1 MAHLLG
7 TQSLHVA
14 LPDRVL
20 LDDITI
26 GIDAGDRIGVVGR
39 NGDGKSTLLRL
50 LAHLSE
56 PDEGRVTV
64 RGGVRIGVLSQQ
76 DEATV
81 STSVRQRVVGD
92 RPEYEWAS
100 DPRIRD
106 VLTGLLDEIDLDTPL
121 GDLSGGQLRRVHLA
135 ELLVGDWDVLLL
147 DEPTNHLD
155 VEGIS
160 WLAQH
165 LRRRWNPRDGGL
177 VVVTHDRWFLDEVC
191 TRMWEVHDGVV
202 DPFEGGYAA
211 YVLQRVER
219 DRQAATIESKRQ
231 NLMRKE
237 LAWLR
242 RGAPARTAKPK
253 FRIDA
258 ANELIAGEPPLRDTV
273 ELTQLATSRLGRDV
287 IDILDVDA
295 GYGDVTVLKDVTLH
309 IGPADRIGV
318 LGPNGA
324 GKSTLLALVTGDLE
338 PQAGRVK
345 RGKTVTV
352 KQVTQRLEGL
362 QEHLRSRVSDV
373 VGQYRTT
380 FRAGKDEVSPG
391 QLLERLGF
399 TTAHQKVLVGALS
412 GGQQRRLDLL
422 LTLLEEPNVLVLD
435 EPTND
440 MDTDMLAAMEDLLD
454 TWPGPLIVVSHDRY
468 LLERVTDIQYAV
480 LDGRV
485 RHVPGGVEQYLQ
497 LRADGGSAGNPASAS
512 ASTASSK
519 AKSSSAK
526 SSSAKTSSSPASATS
541 SSGARTPTP
550 SDVAAAG
557 PAGSGAAGGRSSA
570 GPSAMSGAQAH
581 AAQKELGAV
590 ERRMQKLMGQTEKLH
605 TKLADH
611 DQSDYQGLQSI
622 TEELRAMEAEIENL
636 EERWLELSEQ
646 IE

>member
-1 MAHLLG
+1 MAHMLG
-7 TQSLHVA
+7 TQSLHVS

-20 LDDITI
+20 LDDITV
-26 GIDAGDRIGVVGR
+26 GIDEGDRIGVVGR

-50 LAHLSE
+50 LARFQE
-56 PDEGRVTV
+56 PDSGRVTV
-64 RGGVRIGVLSQQ
+64 RGGVRVGVLSQQ
-76 DEATV
+76 DEATA
-81 STSVRQRVVGD
+81 STTVRQRVVGD

-100 DPRIRD
+100 DSRIRD
-106 VLTGLLDEIDLDTPL
+106 VLAGLLDEIDLEAEL
-121 GDLSGGQLRRVHLA
+121 ADLSGGQLRRVHLA

-160 WLAQH
+160 WLAEH
-165 LRRRWNPRDGGL
+165 LRRRWNHRDGGL
-177 VVVTHDRWFLDEVC
+177 VVITHDRWFLDAVC

-219 DRQAATIESKRQ
+219 DRQAAAIENKRQ

-242 RGAPARTAKPK
+242 RGAPARTSKPK

-258 ANELIAGEPPLRDTV
+258 ATELIADEPPVRDAV

-287 IDILDVDA
+287 LDVLDVDA
-295 GYGDVTVLKDVTLH
+295 GYGDVRVLHDVTLH
-309 IGPADRIGV
+309 IGAADRIGI

-324 GKSTLLALVTGDLE
+324 GKSTLLALITGDLE

-352 KQVTQRLEGL
+352 RQVTQRVEGL
-362 QEHLRSRVSDV
+362 QDHLTSRVSDV
-373 VGQYRTT
+373 VGRYRSS
-380 FRAGKDEVSPG
+380 FRAGKDEVTPG

-422 LTLLEEPNVLVLD
+422 LTLLEEPNVLILD

-468 LLERVTDIQYAV
+468 LLERVTDTQYAV
-480 LDGRV
+480 LNGTV
-485 RHVPGGVEQYLQ
+485 RHVPGGVQQYLQ
-497 LRADGGSAGNPASAS
+497 LRAEADAKGTVQTTGGR
-512 ASTASSK
+512 K
-519 AKSSSAK
+519 AA
-526 SSSAKTSSSPASATS
+526 
-541 SSGARTPTP
+541 
-550 SDVAAAG
+550 
-557 PAGSGAAGGRSSA
+557 SGAAGA
-570 GPSAMSGAQAH
+570 GSGTDTGTGGGSGAGSEDPARSTAGAAAGSGGAEAH
-581 AAQKELGAV
+581 AARKELSAT
-590 ERRMQKLMGQTEKLH
+590 ERRMEKLMGQTKKLHEKL
-605 TKLADH
+605 AAH

-622 TEELRAMEAEIENL
+622 TEELRAIESEVTRL

-646 IE
+646 ID

>member
-1 MAHLLG
+1 MAHMLG
-7 TQSLHVA
+7 TQSLHVS

-20 LDDITI
+20 LDDITV
-26 GIDAGDRIGVVGR
+26 GIDEGDRIGVVGR

-50 LAHLSE
+50 LARFQE
-56 PDEGRVTV
+56 PDSGRVTV
-64 RGGVRIGVLSQQ
+64 RGGVRVGVLSQQ
-76 DEATV
+76 DEATA
-81 STSVRQRVVGD
+81 STTVRQRVVGD

-100 DPRIRD
+100 NSRIRD
-106 VLTGLLDEIDLDTPL
+106 VLAGLLDEIDLEAEL
-121 GDLSGGQLRRVHLA
+121 ADLSGGQLRRVHLA

-160 WLAQH
+160 WLAEH
-165 LRRRWNPRDGGL
+165 LRRRWNHRDGGL
-177 VVVTHDRWFLDEVC
+177 VVITHDRWFLDAVC

-219 DRQAATIESKRQ
+219 DRQAAAIENKRQ

-242 RGAPARTAKPK
+242 RGAPARTSKPK

-258 ANELIAGEPPLRDTV
+258 ATELIADEPPVRDAV

-287 IDILDVDA
+287 LDVLDVDA
-295 GYGDVTVLKDVTLH
+295 GYGDVRVLHDVTLH
-309 IGPADRIGV
+309 IGAADRIGI

-324 GKSTLLALVTGDLE
+324 GKSTLLALITGDLE

-352 KQVTQRLEGL
+352 RQVTQRVEGL
-362 QEHLRSRVSDV
+362 QDHLTSRVSDV
-373 VGQYRTT
+373 VGRYRSS
-380 FRAGKDEVSPG
+380 FKAGKDEVSPG

-422 LTLLEEPNVLVLD
+422 LTLLEEPNVLILD

-468 LLERVTDIQYAV
+468 LLERVTDTQYAV
-480 LDGRV
+480 LNGTV
-485 RHVPGGVEQYLQ
+485 RHVPGGVQQYLE
-497 LRADGGSAGNPASAS
+497 LRAEADAKGTVQTTGGRR
-512 ASTASSK
+512 
-519 AKSSSAK
+519 
-526 SSSAKTSSSPASATS
+526 ATS
-541 SSGARTPTP
+541 S
-550 SDVAAAG
+550 AAG
-557 PAGSGAAGGRSSA
+557 TGSGTDKGAGAGSDSGSGSGSGSGTGGSTRSATGAATGSGGA
-570 GPSAMSGAQAH
+570 EAH
-581 AAQKELGAV
+581 AARKELSAT
-590 ERRMQKLMGQTEKLH
+590 ERRMEKLMGQTKKLH
-605 TKLADH
+605 ERLAAH

-622 TEELRAMEAEIENL
+622 TEELRAIESQVTGL

-646 IE
+646 ID

>member
-20 LDDITI
+20 LDDITV
-26 GIDAGDRIGVVGR
+26 GIDEGDRIGVVGR
-39 NGDGKSTLLRL
+39 NGDGKSTLLNL
-50 LAHLSE
+50 LARTRE

-64 RGGVRIGVLSQQ
+64 RGGVRVGVLDQQ
-76 DEATV
+76 DEATA
-81 STSVRQRVVGD
+81 STTVQQRVLGD
-92 RPEYEWAS
+92 RPEFEWAS

-106 VLTGLLDEIDLDTPL
+106 VLAGLLEGISLDAPL
-121 GDLSGGQLRRVHLA
+121 DGLSGGQLRRVHLA

-155 VEGIS
+155 VEGIA
-160 WLAQH
+160 WLAEH
-165 LRRRWNPRDGGL
+165 LRRRWSPKDGGL
-177 VVVTHDRWFLDEVC
+177 VVITHDRWFLDAVC

-258 ANELIAGEPPLRDTV
+258 ATELIAEEPPVRNTV

-287 IDILDVDA
+287 LDILDVDA
-295 GYGDVTVLKDVTLH
+295 GYGDLTVLRDVTLH

-324 GKSTLLALVTGDLE
+324 GKSTLLALITGKLE
-338 PQAGRVK
+338 PQSGRVK

-352 KQVTQRLEGL
+352 REVSQRLEGL
-362 QEHLRSRVSDV
+362 EEHLDSRISDV
-373 VGQYRTT
+373 VARYRTT

-399 TTAHQKVLVGALS
+399 TTAHQKVKVGALS
-412 GGQQRRLDLL
+412 GGQQRRLNLL
-422 LTLLEEPNVLVLD
+422 FTLLEEPNVLVLD

-468 LLERVTDIQYAV
+468 LLERVTDTQYAV
-480 LDGRV
+480 LDGAV
-485 RHVPGGVEQYLQ
+485 RHVPGGVEQYLA
-497 LRADGGSAGNPASAS
+497 LRAESTQGAGGSEGVRTAGAGSAGS
-512 ASTASSK
+512 ASTA
-519 AKSSSAK
+519 
-526 SSSAKTSSSPASATS
+526 PASS
-541 SSGARTPTP
+541 LSGAD
-550 SDVAAAG
+550 S
-557 PAGSGAAGGRSSA
+557 
-570 GPSAMSGAQAH
+570 H
-581 AAQKELGAV
+581 AAQKELGAA
-590 ERRMQKLMGQTEKLH
+590 ERRVQKLEKQKTSLH
-605 TKLADH
+605 AELAAH
-611 DQSDYQGLQSI
+611 DQSDFVGLQKI
-622 TEELRAMEAEIENL
+622 TERLRTIDAEIEEL
-636 EERWLELSEQ
+636 EERWLELSELLG
-646 IE
+646 

>member
-20 LDDITI
+20 LDDITV

-50 LAHLSE
+50 LARLRE

-64 RGGVRIGVLSQQ
+64 RGGVQVGVLSQQ
-76 DEATV
+76 DEATAD
-81 STSVRQRVVGD
+81 TTVRHRVVGD
-92 RPEYEWAS
+92 RPEFEWAS

-106 VLTGLLDEIDLDTPL
+106 VLAGLLDGIDLESPL
-121 GDLSGGQLRRVHLA
+121 ADLSGGQLRRVHLA

-160 WLAQH
+160 WLAEH
-165 LRRRWNPRDGGL
+165 LRRRWSPKDGGL
-177 VVVTHDRWFLDEVC
+177 VVITHDRWFLDAVC

-202 DPFEGGYAA
+202 EPFEGGYAA

-219 DRQAATIESKRQ
+219 DRQAAAIESKRQ

-242 RGAPARTAKPK
+242 RGAPARTSKPK

-258 ANELIAGEPPLRDTV
+258 ANELISEEPPVRDTV
-273 ELTQLATSRLGRDV
+273 ALTQLATSRLGRDV
-287 IDILDVDA
+287 IDVLDVDA
-295 GYGDVTVLKDVTLH
+295 GYGDVTVLRDVTVH

-324 GKSTLLALVTGDLE
+324 GKSTLLALITGELE

-345 RGKTVTV
+345 KGKTVTV
-352 KQVTQRLEGL
+352 RQVTQRLEGL
-362 QEHLRSRVSDV
+362 QKHLDSRVSDV
-373 VGQYRTT
+373 VGRYRTT
-380 FRAGKDEVSPG
+380 FRAGKDEVTPG

-399 TTAHQKVLVGALS
+399 TAAHQKVKVGALS

-422 LTLLEEPNVLVLD
+422 LTLLDEPNVLVLD

-454 TWPGPLIVVSHDRY
+454 TWPGPLLVVSHDRY

-480 LDGRV
+480 LDGTV
-485 RHVPGGVEQYLQ
+485 RHVPGGVEQYLA
-497 LRADGGSAGNPASAS
+497 LRAEGAGSGGGGAGGTGGASRSSGSSGASGSSGSTVPSDGGSAASAVS
-512 ASTASSK
+512 A
-519 AKSSSAK
+519 
-526 SSSAKTSSSPASATS
+526 PAL
-541 SSGARTPTP
+541 SGAE
-550 SDVAAAG
+550 S
-557 PAGSGAAGGRSSA
+557 
-570 GPSAMSGAQAH
+570 H

-590 ERRMQKLMGQTEKLH
+590 ERRVQKLERQTASLH
-605 TKLADH
+605 AKLAEH
-611 DQSDYQGLQSI
+611 DQSDFVGL
-622 TEELRAMEAEIENL
+622 AEITAQLREVENEVESL
-636 EERWLELSEQ
+636 EERWLELSELLG
-646 IE
+646 

>member
-20 LDDITI
+20 LDDITV
-26 GIDAGDRIGVVGR
+26 GIDEGDRIGVVGR

-50 LAHLSE
+50 LARSQS

-64 RGGVRIGVLSQQ
+64 RGGVRVGVLSQQ
-76 DEATV
+76 DEATAGA
-81 STSVRQRVVGD
+81 SVRDRVVGD

-100 DPRIRD
+100 DARIRD
-106 VLTGLLDEIDLDTPL
+106 VLKGLLGGIDLETPL
-121 GDLSGGQLRRVHLA
+121 ADLSGGQLRRVHLA

-155 VEGIS
+155 VEGIA
-160 WLAQH
+160 WLAEH
-165 LRRRWNPRDGGL
+165 LRRRWSPKDGGL
-177 VVVTHDRWFLDEVC
+177 VVITHDRWFLDAVC
-191 TRMWEVHDGVV
+191 TRMWEVHDGLVE
-202 DPFEGGYAA
+202 PFEGGYAA

-219 DRQAATIESKRQ
+219 DRQAAAIESKRQ

-242 RGAPARTAKPK
+242 RGAPARTSKPK

-258 ANELIAGEPPLRDTV
+258 ANELIAGEPPVRDTV

-287 IDILDVDA
+287 IDVLDVDA
-295 GYGDVTVLKDVTLH
+295 GYGDTTVLEDVTLH
-309 IGPADRIGV
+309 IGPADRIGI

-324 GKSTLLALVTGDLE
+324 GKSTLLALITGDLA
-338 PQAGRVK
+338 PSAGRVK

-352 KQVTQRLEGL
+352 RQVSQRLEGL
-362 QEHLRSRVSDV
+362 QEHLGARVSDV
-373 VGQYRTT
+373 VGRYRST
-380 FRAGKDEVSPG
+380 FRAGKDEVTPG

-454 TWPGPLIVVSHDRY
+454 TWPGPLLVVSHDRY
-468 LLERVTDIQYAV
+468 LLERVTDTQYAV
-480 LDGRV
+480 LDGAV
-485 RHVPGGVEQYLQ
+485 RHVPGGVEQYLE
-497 LRADGGSAGNPASAS
+497 LRAASEASTGSGAGAAGAAAPAGSSGSS
-512 ASTASSK
+512 ASTA
-519 AKSSSAK
+519 ASSA
-526 SSSAKTSSSPASATS
+526 PAL
-541 SSGARTPTP
+541 SGAE
-550 SDVAAAG
+550 
-557 PAGSGAAGGRSSA
+557 
-570 GPSAMSGAQAH
+570 AH
-581 AAQKELGAV
+581 AAQKELGAL
-590 ERRMQKLMGQTEKLH
+590 ERRMQKLEKQT
-605 TKLADH
+605 
-611 DQSDYQGLQSI
+611 SSLQEI
-622 TEELRAMEAEIENL
+622 TGRLREVELENEEL

-646 IE
+646 LG

>member
-20 LDDITI
+20 LDDVTV
-26 GIDAGDRIGVVGR
+26 GIDEGDRIGVVGR

-50 LAHLSE
+50 LARAQE

-64 RGGVRIGVLSQQ
+64 RGGVRVGVLTQQ

-81 STSVRQRVVGD
+81 GASVRDRVVGD

-100 DPRIRD
+100 DARIRD
-106 VLTGLLDEIDLDTPL
+106 VLAGLLGGIDLDAPL
-121 GDLSGGQLRRVHLA
+121 TGLSGGQLRRVHLA

-155 VEGIS
+155 VEGIA
-160 WLAQH
+160 WLAEH
-165 LRRRWNPRDGGL
+165 LRRRWSAKDGGL
-177 VVVTHDRWFLDEVC
+177 VVITHDRWFLDAVC
-191 TRMWEVHDGVV
+191 TQMWEVHDGVV
-202 DPFEGGYAA
+202 EPFEGGYAA

-219 DRQAATIESKRQ
+219 DRQAAAIESKRQ

-242 RGAPARTAKPK
+242 RGAPARTSKPK

-258 ANELIAGEPPLRDTV
+258 ANELIAGEPPVRDTV
-273 ELTQLATSRLGRDV
+273 ALTQLATSRLGRDV
-287 IDILDVDA
+287 IDVLDVDA
-295 GYGDVTVLKDVTLH
+295 GYGDTTVLEDVTLH
-309 IGPADRIGV
+309 IGPADRIGI

-324 GKSTLLALVTGDLE
+324 GKSTLLALITGDLE
-338 PQAGRVK
+338 PLAGRVK

-352 KQVTQRLEGL
+352 RQVSQRLEGL
-362 QEHLRSRVSDV
+362 QEHLDSRVSDV
-373 VGQYRTT
+373 VGRYRTT
-380 FRAGKDEVSPG
+380 FTAGKDEVSPG

-399 TTAHQKVLVGALS
+399 TAAHQKVQVKALS

-454 TWPGPLIVVSHDRY
+454 TWPGPLLVVSHDRY
-468 LLERVTDIQYAV
+468 LLERITDTQYAV
-480 LDGRV
+480 LDGTV
-485 RHVPGGVEQYLQ
+485 RHVPGGVEQYLT
-497 LRADGGSAGNPASAS
+497 LRAASEE
-512 ASTASSK
+512 
-519 AKSSSAK
+519 
-526 SSSAKTSSSPASATS
+526 
-541 SSGARTPTP
+541 
-550 SDVAAAG
+550 AAAG
-557 PAGSGAAGGRSSA
+557 PASSRATGAGSSGAAGSGSGAGGAGPSGSGGSSA
-570 GPSAMSGAQAH
+570 GAAALSGAEAH
-581 AAQKELGAV
+581 AAQKELGAI
-590 ERRMQKLMGQTEKLH
+590 ERRMQKLEKQTESLH
-605 TKLADH
+605 AKLAGH
-611 DQSDYQGLQSI
+611 DQSDYQGLQEI
-622 TEELRAMEAEIENL
+622 TAQLQEVERENEEL

-646 IE
+646 LG

>member
-20 LDDITI
+20 LDDITV
-26 GIDAGDRIGVVGR
+26 GIDEGDRIGVVGR

-50 LAHLSE
+50 LARFAE

-64 RGGVRIGVLSQQ
+64 RGGVRVGVLSQQ
-76 DEATV
+76 DEATAE
-81 STSVRQRVVGD
+81 TSVHERVLGD

-106 VLTGLLDEIDLDTPL
+106 VLDGLLGGIDLDAPL
-121 GDLSGGQLRRVHLA
+121 TDLSGGQLRRVHLA
-135 ELLVGDWDVLLL
+135 ELLVGDWEVLLL

-160 WLAQH
+160 WLAEH
-165 LRRRWNPRDGGL
+165 LRRRWSPKDGGL
-177 VVVTHDRWFLDEVC
+177 VVITHDRWFLDAVC
-191 TRMWEVHDGVV
+191 TRMWEVHDGLVE
-202 DPFEGGYAA
+202 PFEGGYAA

-258 ANELIAGEPPLRDTV
+258 ANELIAGEPPVRDAV

-287 IDILDVDA
+287 IDVLDVDA
-295 GYGDVTVLKDVTLH
+295 GYGDLTVLRDVTLH

-324 GKSTLLALVTGDLE
+324 GKSTLLALITGDLE

-352 KQVTQRLEGL
+352 RQVSQRLEGL
-362 QEHLRSRVSDV
+362 EEHLNSRVSDV
-373 VGQYRTT
+373 VAKYRTT

-399 TTAHQKVLVGALS
+399 TTAHQKVRVGALS
-412 GGQQRRLDLL
+412 GGQQRRLNLL
-422 LTLLEEPNVLVLD
+422 FTLLEEPNVLVLD

-480 LDGRV
+480 LDGAV
-485 RHVPGGVEQYLQ
+485 RHVPGGVEQYLS
-497 LRADGGSAGNPASAS
+497 LRAEGPQEATTGASSSASGAAGRTAGSKSAESKSAGSGSAGGSAG
-512 ASTASSK
+512 T
-519 AKSSSAK
+519 
-526 SSSAKTSSSPASATS
+526 
-541 SSGARTPTP
+541 GG
-550 SDVAAAG
+550 DAG
-557 PAGSGAAGGRSSA
+557 TGGGAAGSTSNV
-570 GPSAMSGAQAH
+570 SGAQAH
-581 AAQKELGAV
+581 TAQKELGAI
-590 ERRMQKLMGQTEKLH
+590 ERRMKKLDKQTTSLH
-605 TKLADH
+605 SALAAH
-611 DQSDYQGLQSI
+611 DQADYVGLQKI
-622 TEELRAMEAEIENL
+622 TDELRAVEAQIEEL
-636 EERWLELSEQ
+636 EERWLELSELLG
-646 IE
+646 

>member
-20 LDDITI
+20 LDDITV
-26 GIDAGDRIGVVGR
+26 GIDEGDRIGVVGR
-39 NGDGKSTLLRL
+39 NGDGKSTLLNL
-50 LAHLSE
+50 LARTRE

-64 RGGVRIGVLSQQ
+64 RGGVRVGVLDQQ
-76 DEATV
+76 DEATA
-81 STSVRQRVVGD
+81 STTVQQRVLGD
-92 RPEYEWAS
+92 RPEFEWAS

-106 VLTGLLDEIDLDTPL
+106 VLAGLLEGISLDAPL
-121 GDLSGGQLRRVHLA
+121 DGLSGGQLRRVHLA

-155 VEGIS
+155 VEGIA
-160 WLAQH
+160 WLAEH
-165 LRRRWNPRDGGL
+165 LRRRWSPKDGGL
-177 VVVTHDRWFLDEVC
+177 VVITHDRWFLDAVC

-258 ANELIAGEPPLRDTV
+258 ATELIAEEPPVRNTV

-287 IDILDVDA
+287 LDILDVDA
-295 GYGDVTVLKDVTLH
+295 GYGDLTVLRDVTLH

-324 GKSTLLALVTGDLE
+324 GKSTLLALITGKLE
-338 PQAGRVK
+338 PQSGRVK

-352 KQVTQRLEGL
+352 REVSQRLEGL
-362 QEHLRSRVSDV
+362 EEHLDSRISDV
-373 VGQYRTT
+373 VARYRTT

-399 TTAHQKVLVGALS
+399 TTAHQKVKVGALS
-412 GGQQRRLDLL
+412 GGQQRRLNLL
-422 LTLLEEPNVLVLD
+422 FTLLEEPNVLVLD

-468 LLERVTDIQYAV
+468 LLERVTDTQYAV
-480 LDGRV
+480 LDGAV
-485 RHVPGGVEQYLQ
+485 RHVPGGVEQYLA
-497 LRADGGSAGNPASAS
+497 LRAESTQGAGGSEGVRAAGAGSAAS
-512 ASTASSK
+512 ASTA
-519 AKSSSAK
+519 
-526 SSSAKTSSSPASATS
+526 PASS
-541 SSGARTPTP
+541 LSGAD
-550 SDVAAAG
+550 S
-557 PAGSGAAGGRSSA
+557 
-570 GPSAMSGAQAH
+570 H
-581 AAQKELGAV
+581 AAQKELGAA
-590 ERRMQKLMGQTEKLH
+590 ERRVQKLEKQKTSLH
-605 TKLADH
+605 AELAAH
-611 DQSDYQGLQSI
+611 DQSDFVGLQKI
-622 TEELRAMEAEIENL
+622 TERLRTIDAEIEEL
-636 EERWLELSEQ
+636 EERWLELSELLG
-646 IE
+646 

>member
-20 LDDITI
+20 LDEVTV
-26 GIDAGDRIGVVGR
+26 GIDEGDRIGVVGR

-50 LAHLSE
+50 LARAQE

-64 RGGVRIGVLSQQ
+64 RGGVRVGVLTQQ

-81 STSVRQRVVGD
+81 GASVLDRVVGD

-100 DPRIRD
+100 DARIRD
-106 VLTGLLDEIDLDTPL
+106 VLAGLLGGIDLDAPL
-121 GDLSGGQLRRVHLA
+121 TGLSGGQLRRVHLA

-155 VEGIS
+155 VEGIA
-160 WLAQH
+160 WLAEH
-165 LRRRWNPRDGGL
+165 LRRRWSAKDGGL
-177 VVVTHDRWFLDEVC
+177 VVITHDRWFLDAVC
-191 TRMWEVHDGVV
+191 TRMWEVHDGIVE
-202 DPFEGGYAA
+202 PFEGGYAA

-219 DRQAATIESKRQ
+219 DRQAAAIESKRQ

-242 RGAPARTAKPK
+242 RGAPARTSKPK

-258 ANELIAGEPPLRDTV
+258 ANELIAGEPPVRDTV
-273 ELTQLATSRLGRDV
+273 ALTQLATSRLGRDV
-287 IDILDVDA
+287 IDVLDVDA
-295 GYGDVTVLKDVTLH
+295 GYGDTTVLEDVTLH
-309 IGPADRIGV
+309 IGPADRIGI

-324 GKSTLLALVTGDLE
+324 GKSTLLALITGDLE
-338 PQAGRVK
+338 PLAGRVK

-352 KQVTQRLEGL
+352 RQVSQRLEGL
-362 QEHLRSRVSDV
+362 QEHLDSRVSDV
-373 VGQYRTT
+373 VGRYRTT
-380 FRAGKDEVSPG
+380 FTAGKDEVSPG

-399 TTAHQKVLVGALS
+399 TAAHQKVQVKALS

-454 TWPGPLIVVSHDRY
+454 TWPGPLLVVSHDRY
-468 LLERVTDIQYAV
+468 LLERITDTQYAV
-480 LDGRV
+480 LDGTV
-485 RHVPGGVEQYLQ
+485 RHVPGGVEQYLA
-497 LRADGGSAGNPASAS
+497 LRAASEE
-512 ASTASSK
+512 
-519 AKSSSAK
+519 
-526 SSSAKTSSSPASATS
+526 
-541 SSGARTPTP
+541 
-550 SDVAAAG
+550 AAAG
-557 PAGSGAAGGRSSA
+557 SASSRATGAGSSGAAGSGSGAGGA
-570 GPSAMSGAQAH
+570 GPSGSGGSSAVAPALSGAEAH
-581 AAQKELGAV
+581 AAQKELGAI
-590 ERRMQKLMGQTEKLH
+590 ERRMQKLEKQTESLH
-605 TKLADH
+605 AKLAGH
-611 DQSDYQGLQSI
+611 DQSDYQGLQEI
-622 TEELRAMEAEIENL
+622 TAQLQEVERENEEL

-646 IE
+646 LG

>member
-20 LDDITI
+20 LADVTL

-50 LAHLSE
+50 LARAQE

-64 RGGVRIGVLSQQ
+64 RGGVRVGVLTQQ

-81 STSVRQRVVGD
+81 GASVLDRVVGD

-100 DPRIRD
+100 DARIRD
-106 VLTGLLDEIDLDTPL
+106 VLAGLLGGIDLDAPL
-121 GDLSGGQLRRVHLA
+121 TGLSGGQLRRVHLA

-155 VEGIS
+155 VEGIA
-160 WLAQH
+160 WLAEH
-165 LRRRWNPRDGGL
+165 LRRRWSAKDGGL
-177 VVVTHDRWFLDEVC
+177 VVITHDRWFLDAVC
-191 TRMWEVHDGVV
+191 TRMWEVHDGIVE
-202 DPFEGGYAA
+202 PFEGGYAA

-219 DRQAATIESKRQ
+219 DRQAAAIESKRQ

-242 RGAPARTAKPK
+242 RGAPARTSKPK

-258 ANELIAGEPPLRDTV
+258 ANELIAGEPPVRDTV
-273 ELTQLATSRLGRDV
+273 ALTQLATSRLGRDV
-287 IDILDVDA
+287 IDVLDVDA
-295 GYGDVTVLKDVTLH
+295 GYGDTTVLEDVTLH
-309 IGPADRIGV
+309 IGPADRIGI

-324 GKSTLLALVTGDLE
+324 GKSTLLALITGDLE
-338 PQAGRVK
+338 PLAGRVK

-352 KQVTQRLEGL
+352 RQVSQRLEGL
-362 QEHLRSRVSDV
+362 QEHLDSRVSDV
-373 VGQYRTT
+373 VGRYRTT
-380 FRAGKDEVSPG
+380 FTAGKDEVSPG

-399 TTAHQKVLVGALS
+399 TAAHQKVQVKALS

-454 TWPGPLIVVSHDRY
+454 TWPGPLLVVSHDRY
-468 LLERVTDIQYAV
+468 LLERITDTQYAV
-480 LDGRV
+480 LDGTV
-485 RHVPGGVEQYLQ
+485 RHVPGGVEQYLA
-497 LRADGGSAGNPASAS
+497 LRAASEE
-512 ASTASSK
+512 
-519 AKSSSAK
+519 
-526 SSSAKTSSSPASATS
+526 
-541 SSGARTPTP
+541 
-550 SDVAAAG
+550 AAAG
-557 PAGSGAAGGRSSA
+557 SASSRATGAGSSGAAGSGSGAGGA
-570 GPSAMSGAQAH
+570 GPSGSGGSSAVAPALSGAEAH
-581 AAQKELGAV
+581 AAQKELGAI
-590 ERRMQKLMGQTEKLH
+590 ERRMQKLEKQTESLH
-605 TKLADH
+605 AKLAGH
-611 DQSDYQGLQSI
+611 DQSDYQGLQEI
-622 TEELRAMEAEIENL
+622 TAQLQEVERENEEL

-646 IE
+646 LG

>member
-20 LDDITI
+20 LDDITV

-50 LAHLSE
+50 LARLST

-64 RGGVRIGVLSQQ
+64 RGGVQVGVLSQQ
-76 DEATV
+76 DEATAD
-81 STSVRQRVVGD
+81 TTVRHRVVGD
-92 RPEYEWAS
+92 RPEFEWAS

-106 VLTGLLDEIDLDTPL
+106 VLSGLLEGIALEAPL
-121 GDLSGGQLRRVHLA
+121 TSLSGGQLRRVHLA
-135 ELLVGDWDVLLL
+135 ELLVGDWEVLLL

-160 WLAQH
+160 WLAEH
-165 LRRRWNPRDGGL
+165 LRRRWSPKDGGL
-177 VVVTHDRWFLDEVC
+177 VVITHDRWFLDAVC

-219 DRQAATIESKRQ
+219 DRQAAAIESKRQ

-242 RGAPARTAKPK
+242 RGAPARTSKPK

-258 ANELIAGEPPLRDTV
+258 ANELISDEPPIRDAV
-273 ELTQLATSRLGRDV
+273 ALTQLATSRLGRDV
-287 IDILDVDA
+287 IDVLDVDA
-295 GYGDVTVLKDVTLH
+295 GYGDVTVLRDVTVH

-318 LGPNGA
+318 LGPNGS
-324 GKSTLLALVTGDLE
+324 GKSTLLALITGELE
-338 PQAGRVK
+338 PQAGRIK
-345 RGKTVTV
+345 KGKTVTV
-352 KQVTQRLEGL
+352 RQVTQQLEGL
-362 QEHLRSRVSDV
+362 QEHLESRVSDV
-373 VGQYRTT
+373 VGRYRTT
-380 FRAGKDEVSPG
+380 FRSGKDEVTPG

-399 TTAHQKVLVGALS
+399 TAAHQKVKVGALS

-422 LTLLEEPNVLVLD
+422 LTLLDEPNVLVLD

-454 TWPGPLIVVSHDRY
+454 TWPGPLLVVSHDRY

-480 LDGRV
+480 LDGKV
-485 RHVPGGVEQYLQ
+485 RHVPGGVEQYL
-497 LRADGGSAGNPASAS
+497 
-512 ASTASSK
+512 
-519 AKSSSAK
+519 
-526 SSSAKTSSSPASATS
+526 
-541 SSGARTPTP
+541 
-550 SDVAAAG
+550 
-557 PAGSGAAGGRSSA
+557 
-570 GPSAMSGAQAH
+570 
-581 AAQKELGAV
+581 
-590 ERRMQKLMGQTEKLH
+590 
-605 TKLADH
+605 
-611 DQSDYQGLQSI
+611 
-622 TEELRAMEAEIENL
+622 ELRAAGAG
-636 EERWLELSEQ
+636 
-646 IE
+646 

>member
-20 LDDITI
+20 LDDVTV
-26 GIDAGDRIGVVGR
+26 GIDEGDRIGVVGR

-50 LAHLSE
+50 LARAQE

-64 RGGVRIGVLSQQ
+64 RGGVRVGVLTQQ

-81 STSVRQRVVGD
+81 GASVRDRVVGD

-100 DPRIRD
+100 DARIRD
-106 VLTGLLDEIDLDTPL
+106 VLAGLLGGIDLDAPL
-121 GDLSGGQLRRVHLA
+121 TGLSGGQLRRVHLA

-155 VEGIS
+155 VEGIA
-160 WLAQH
+160 WLAEH
-165 LRRRWNPRDGGL
+165 LRRRWSAKDGGL
-177 VVVTHDRWFLDEVC
+177 VVITHDRWFLDAVC

-202 DPFEGGYAA
+202 EPFEGGYAA

-219 DRQAATIESKRQ
+219 DRQAAAIESKRQ

-242 RGAPARTAKPK
+242 RGAPARTSKPK

-258 ANELIAGEPPLRDTV
+258 ANELIAGEPPVRDTV
-273 ELTQLATSRLGRDV
+273 ALTQLATSRLGRDV
-287 IDILDVDA
+287 IDVLDVDA
-295 GYGDVTVLKDVTLH
+295 GYGDTTVLEDVTLH
-309 IGPADRIGV
+309 IGPADRIGI

-324 GKSTLLALVTGDLE
+324 GKSTLLALITGDLE
-338 PQAGRVK
+338 PLAGRVK

-352 KQVTQRLEGL
+352 RQVSQRLEGL
-362 QEHLRSRVSDV
+362 QEHLDSRVSDV
-373 VGQYRTT
+373 VGLYRTT
-380 FRAGKDEVSPG
+380 FTAGKDEVSPG

-399 TTAHQKVLVGALS
+399 TAAHQKVQVKALS

-454 TWPGPLIVVSHDRY
+454 TWPGPLLVVSHDRY
-468 LLERVTDIQYAV
+468 LLERITDTQYAV
-480 LDGRV
+480 LDGTV
-485 RHVPGGVEQYLQ
+485 RHVPGGVEQYLT
-497 LRADGGSAGNPASAS
+497 LRAASEE
-512 ASTASSK
+512 
-519 AKSSSAK
+519 
-526 SSSAKTSSSPASATS
+526 
-541 SSGARTPTP
+541 
-550 SDVAAAG
+550 AAAG
-557 PAGSGAAGGRSSA
+557 SASSRATGAGSSGAAGSGSGAGGAGPSGSGGSSA
-570 GPSAMSGAQAH
+570 GAAALSGAEAH
-581 AAQKELGAV
+581 AAQKELGAI
-590 ERRMQKLMGQTEKLH
+590 ERRMQKLEKQTESLH
-605 TKLADH
+605 AKLAGH
-611 DQSDYQGLQSI
+611 DQSDYQGLQEI
-622 TEELRAMEAEIENL
+622 TAQLQEVERENEEL

-646 IE
+646 LG

>member
-20 LDDITI
+20 LDDITV
-26 GIDAGDRIGVVGR
+26 GIDEGDRIGVVGR

-50 LAHLSE
+50 LARFKE

-64 RGGVRIGVLSQQ
+64 RGGVRVGVLSQQ
-76 DEATV
+76 DEATAE
-81 STSVRQRVVGD
+81 TSVHERVLGD

-106 VLTGLLDEIDLDTPL
+106 VLEGLLGGIDLDAPL
-121 GDLSGGQLRRVHLA
+121 TDLSGGQLRRVHLA

-160 WLAQH
+160 WLAEH
-165 LRRRWNPRDGGL
+165 LRRRWSPKDGGL
-177 VVVTHDRWFLDEVC
+177 VVITHDRWFLDAVC
-191 TRMWEVHDGVV
+191 TRMWEVHDGIVE
-202 DPFEGGYAA
+202 PFEGGYAA

-258 ANELIAGEPPLRDTV
+258 ANELIAGEPPVRDTV

-287 IDILDVDA
+287 IDVLDVDA
-295 GYGDVTVLKDVTLH
+295 GYGDLTVLRDITLH

-324 GKSTLLALVTGDLE
+324 GKSTLLALITGDLE

-352 KQVTQRLEGL
+352 RQVSQRLEGL
-362 QEHLRSRVSDV
+362 EKHLNSRVSDV
-373 VGQYRTT
+373 VAKYRTT

-412 GGQQRRLDLL
+412 GGQQRRLNLL
-422 LTLLEEPNVLVLD
+422 FTLLEEPNVLVLD

-480 LDGRV
+480 LDGAV
-485 RHVPGGVEQYLQ
+485 RHVPGGVEQYLA
-497 LRADGGSAGNPASAS
+497 LRAEGLQEEAATGASSSAKGAAGRSAGSGSAGSKSAGSGSAGGSAGAGGGATGSAS
-512 ASTASSK
+512 A
-519 AKSSSAK
+519 
-526 SSSAKTSSSPASATS
+526 
-541 SSGARTPTP
+541 
-550 SDVAAAG
+550 V
-557 PAGSGAAGGRSSA
+557 
-570 GPSAMSGAQAH
+570 SGAQAH
-581 AAQKELGAV
+581 TAQKELGAI
-590 ERRMQKLMGQTEKLH
+590 ERRMKKLDKQTTTLH
-605 TKLADH
+605 STLAAH
-611 DQSDYQGLQSI
+611 DQSDYVGLQKI
-622 TEELRAMEAEIENL
+622 TDELRGVEAEIQEL
-636 EERWLELSEQ
+636 EERWLELSELL
-646 IE
+646 E

>member
-1 MAHLLG
+1 MAHMLG
-7 TQSLHVA
+7 TQSLHVS

-20 LDDITI
+20 LDDITL
-26 GIDAGDRIGVVGR
+26 GIDEGDRIGVVGR

-50 LAHLSE
+50 LARFQE
-56 PDEGRVTV
+56 PDSGRVTV
-64 RGGVRIGVLSQQ
+64 RGGVRVGVLSQQ
-76 DEATV
+76 DEATAN
-81 STSVRQRVVGD
+81 TTVRHRVVGD

-100 DPRIRD
+100 DSRIRD
-106 VLTGLLDEIDLDTPL
+106 VLAGLLDEIDLEAEL
-121 GDLSGGQLRRVHLA
+121 ADLSGGQLRRVHLA

-160 WLAQH
+160 WLAEH
-165 LRRRWNPRDGGL
+165 LRRRWNHKDGGL
-177 VVVTHDRWFLDEVC
+177 VVITHDRWFLDAVC

-211 YVLQRVER
+211 YILQRVER
-219 DRQAATIESKRQ
+219 DRQAAAIENKRQ

-242 RGAPARTAKPK
+242 RGAPARTSKPK

-258 ANELIAGEPPLRDTV
+258 ATELIADEPPVRDAV

-287 IDILDVDA
+287 LDVLDVDA
-295 GYGDVTVLKDVTLH
+295 GYGAVRVLHDVTLH
-309 IGPADRIGV
+309 IGPADRIGI

-324 GKSTLLALVTGDLE
+324 GKSTLLALITGDLE

-352 KQVTQRLEGL
+352 RQVTQRVEGL
-362 QEHLRSRVSDV
+362 KDHLQSRVSDV
-373 VGQYRTT
+373 VGRYRSS

-468 LLERVTDIQYAV
+468 LLERVTDTQYAV
-480 LDGRV
+480 LNGTV
-485 RHVPGGVEQYLQ
+485 RHVPGGVQQYLE
-497 LRADGGSAGNPASAS
+497 LRAAADAKGTAQTTGGRR
-512 ASTASSK
+512 
-519 AKSSSAK
+519 
-526 SSSAKTSSSPASATS
+526 ATT
-541 SSGARTPTP
+541 G
-550 SDVAAAG
+550 AAG
-557 PAGSGAAGGRSSA
+557 AGSGTGSGTGTGTGDAARSMAGAAAAPGGA
-570 GPSAMSGAQAH
+570 EAH
-581 AAQKELGAV
+581 AARKELSAT
-590 ERRMQKLMGQTEKLH
+590 ERRMEKLMGQTKKLHEKL
-605 TKLADH
+605 AAH

-622 TEELRAMEAEIENL
+622 TEEVRAIESEVEGL

-646 IE
+646 ID

>member
-7 TQSLHVA
+7 AQALHVA

-20 LDDITI
+20 LDSVTL

-50 LAHLSE
+50 LSRQQE
-56 PDEGRVTV
+56 PDDGRVTV
-64 RGGVRIGVLSQQ
+64 RGGTRVGVLDQQ
-76 DEATV
+76 DRLGDGTTV
-81 STSVRQRVVGD
+81 RERVVGD
-92 RPEYEWAS
+92 RPEHEWAS

-106 VLTGLLDEIDLDTPL
+106 VLSGLLGGIELDALLTA
-121 GDLSGGQLRRVHLA
+121 LSGGQLRRVHLA

-155 VEGIS
+155 VEGIA
-160 WLAQH
+160 WLAEH
-165 LRRRWNPRDGGL
+165 LKRRWSPRDGGL
-177 VVVTHDRWFLDEVC
+177 VVITHDRWFLDAVC

-219 DRQAATIESKRQ
+219 DRQAAAVEAKRQ

-242 RGAPARTAKPK
+242 RGAPARTSKPK

-258 ANELIAGEPPLRDTV
+258 ANELIAGEPPARDTV

-287 IDILDVDA
+287 IDVLDVDA
-295 GYGDVTVLKDVTLH
+295 GYGERTVLHDVTVHL
-309 IGPADRIGV
+309 GPADRIGV

-324 GKSTLLALVTGDLE
+324 GKSTFLGLITGTVQ

-345 RGKTVTV
+345 KGKTVTV
-352 KQVTQRLEGL
+352 RQVSQRLEGL
-362 QEHLRSRVSDV
+362 QDVLDERVSDV
-373 VGQYRTT
+373 VGRYRSS

-399 TTAHQKVLVGALS
+399 TTAHQKVRIGALS

-422 LTLLEEPNVLVLD
+422 LTLLEEPNILVLD

-454 TWPGPLIVVSHDRY
+454 TWPGPLVVVSHDRY
-468 LLERVTDIQYAV
+468 LLERVTDTQYAV
-480 LDGRV
+480 LDGHV
-485 RHVPGGVEQYLQ
+485 RHLPGGVEQYLA
-497 LRADGGSAGNPASAS
+497 LRAEQEA
-512 ASTASSK
+512 
-519 AKSSSAK
+519 
-526 SSSAKTSSSPASATS
+526 
-541 SSGARTPTP
+541 
-550 SDVAAAG
+550 
-557 PAGSGAAGGRSSA
+557 AGSGAPAAGGSPEPVASA
-570 GPSAMSGAQAH
+570 EPALSGRELREAHKEVSA
-581 AAQKELGAV
+581 L
-590 ERRMQKLMGQTEKLH
+590 ERRIDKLGSQIEKIHARMAEHDPGDYEGLQKLTAEAGAAETE
-605 TKLADH
+605 
-611 DQSDYQGLQSI
+611 
-622 TEELRAMEAEIENL
+622 RAEA

-646 IE
+646 VG

>member
-20 LDDITI
+20 LDDVTV
-26 GIDAGDRIGVVGR
+26 GIDEGDRIGVVGR

-50 LAHLSE
+50 LARAQA

-64 RGGVRIGVLSQQ
+64 RGGVRVGVLTQQ

-81 STSVRQRVVGD
+81 GASVRDRVVGD

-100 DPRIRD
+100 DARIRD
-106 VLTGLLDEIDLDTPL
+106 VLAGLLGGIALDAPL
-121 GDLSGGQLRRVHLA
+121 TDLSGGQLRRVHLA

-155 VEGIS
+155 VEGIA
-160 WLAQH
+160 WLAEH
-165 LRRRWNPRDGGL
+165 LRRRWSAKDGGL
-177 VVVTHDRWFLDEVC
+177 VVITHDRWFLDAVC
-191 TRMWEVHDGVV
+191 TRMWEVHDGIVE
-202 DPFEGGYAA
+202 PFEGGYAA

-219 DRQAATIESKRQ
+219 DRQAAAIESKRQ

-242 RGAPARTAKPK
+242 RGAPARTSKPK

-258 ANELIAGEPPLRDTV
+258 ANELIAGEPPVRDTV
-273 ELTQLATSRLGRDV
+273 ALTQLATSRLGRDV
-287 IDILDVDA
+287 IDVLDVDA
-295 GYGDVTVLKDVTLH
+295 GYGGTTVLEDVTLH
-309 IGPADRIGV
+309 IGPADRIGI

-324 GKSTLLALVTGDLE
+324 GKSTLLALITGDLE
-338 PQAGRVK
+338 PLAGRVK

-352 KQVTQRLEGL
+352 RQVSQRLEGL
-362 QEHLRSRVSDV
+362 QEHLDSRVSDV
-373 VGQYRTT
+373 VGRYRTT
-380 FRAGKDEVSPG
+380 FTAGKDEVSPG

-399 TTAHQKVLVGALS
+399 TAAHQKVQVKALS

-454 TWPGPLIVVSHDRY
+454 TWPGPLLVVSHDRY
-468 LLERVTDIQYAV
+468 LLERITDTQYAV
-480 LDGRV
+480 LDGGV
-485 RHVPGGVEQYLQ
+485 RHVPGGVEQYLE
-497 LRADGGSAGNPASAS
+497 LRAASEEAATGGTSGGTGSGGGSAAGSGSGAGGAG
-512 ASTASSK
+512 
-519 AKSSSAK
+519 
-526 SSSAKTSSSPASATS
+526 
-541 SSGARTPTP
+541 SSGAGG
-550 SDVAAAG
+550 SA
-557 PAGSGAAGGRSSA
+557 SGAPAL
-570 GPSAMSGAQAH
+570 SGAETH
-581 AAQKELGAV
+581 AAQKELGAI
-590 ERRMQKLMGQTEKLH
+590 ERRMKKLEKQTESLH
-605 TKLADH
+605 AKLAAH
-611 DQSDYQGLQSI
+611 DQSDYQGLQEI
-622 TEELRAMEAEIENL
+622 TAQLQEVERENEEL

-646 IE
+646 LG